1 MRGPEGLSSDPL
13 VTVVTPTLERR
24 ERLAHTLKSVA
35 FQTYP
40 NIEHIVVDGGS
51 TDGTR
56 QMLEEWEREQGVRWI
71 SEPDEGIYDAVN
83 KGFDMANGTV
93 FCYLNSDDLFFP
105 WSVAVA
111 VDALRSVDLIY
122 GDAVIL
128 REELGALQFALARPD
143 LACRPELSTIRQPA
157 AFWTRA
163 LHESLRDFRGDKYSL
178 RADHDFWIRAIEAGF
193 KLRKMREALAAIGD
207 HAGTANRVAQDQMT
221 VERQA
226 LREEWTH
233 GRFGHGGTAW
243 MVTNRLKLLYRREL
257 LGIVWNSALPQP
269 RNWVHFIRHL
279 RTKGLTVNLPGT
291 LFSLI
296 PMRWWPQL
304 GGPWPNI
311 GDRSFYSSGALL
323 DFVSGPREDA
333 G

>member
-56 QMLEEWEREQGVRWI
+56 QMLEEWERKQGVRWI
-71 SEPDEGIYDAVN
+71 SEPDEGIYHAVN

-111 VDALRSVDLIY
+111 VDALQNADLVY
-122 GDAVIL
+122 GDAIIL
-128 REELGALQFALARPD
+128 RETEGLLQFAVTHPSVSHRPK
-143 LACRPELSTIRQPA
+143 LYAVRQPA
-157 AFWTRA
+157 AFWTRPLHQA
-163 LHESLRDFRGDKYSL
+163 LAGFRGEKYSL
-178 RADHDFWIRAIEAGF
+178 NADHDFWIRAVEGGF
-193 KLRKMREALAAIGD
+193 RVRKVREVLAAIGD
-207 HAGTANRVAQDQMT
+207 HAGTASRVGEDQMT
-221 VERQA
+221 AERQA

-233 GRFGHGGTAW
+233 STLSRGGMAW
-243 MVTNRLKLLYRREL
+243 VETNWLRLLFRGEL

-269 RNWVHFIRHL
+269 RNWQHFIRHL
-279 RTKGLTVNLPGT
+279 QTKGLTVNLPGT

-296 PMRWWPQL
+296 PVRWWPQL

-311 GDRSFYSSGALL
+311 GDRSFHSSGALL
-323 DFVSGPREDA
+323 DFVSDPRENVE
-333 G
+333 